1 MSIKFC
7 HYSSPSK
14 LNCLC
19 ILSCTISSFP
29 KVRPYR
35 ICGKTILLT
44 TSRTSVG
51 EPQVIFFPILLIETS
66 FMDWMFENMFTE
78 IILWLT
84 VAMCKT
90 AVGLAHA

>member
-19 ILSCTISSFP
+19 TASCTISSFP
-29 KVRPYR
+29 KVRSYR
-35 ICGKTILLT
+35 ICGQILIT
-44 TSRTSVG
+44 ASCTSVG
-51 EPQVIFFPILLIETS
+51 GPQVIFSPILLIETS
-66 FMDWMFENMFTE
+66 FMDGMFENMFTE
-78 IILWLT
+78 ILLWLT